1 MNRRRGLNLALF
13 AGAIALGQ
21 PWLPEFW
28 VSLLNDV
35 GLYALVAVGLV
46 LLTGIGGLT
55 SFGQAAFVGIGAYAS
70 AYLTTAH
77 QLSPWG
83 TLIVGMAV
91 TTAVAL
97 FLGFVTLRLSGHFL
111 PLGTIAW
118 GISLFFVFG
127 NVESLGGHTGISGI
141 PPLDLFGWQL
151 KSGRSMYYL
160 IWAAVLAA
168 IVTSENMLDSRDG
181 RAMRSSRN
189 PTMSRAMG
197 IDTTWYRAV
206 LFMIAAQL
214 ACVSG
219 WLYAHLQRFVNPT
232 PFGLGEGIEYL
243 FMAVVGGIFNVW
255 GAVLGAAFVTLLKH
269 WLQDQLP
276 GVLGNTGNLEVV
288 VFGLLMVL
296 ILHRAREGFWPLLR
310 QRLGGPEKP
319 RNIEAAEALP
329 RRPLPPKGRIVLDV
343 KGVTK
348 LFGGLVAN
356 RSMNLTVK
364 AGEIL
369 ALIGP
374 NGAGKSTLFNCI
386 SGITPP
392 TEGEIRFL
400 GERIDDLDSL
410 TIARRG
416 LSRTFQHVRLNSSMS
431 VVENVAI
438 GAHLRGHKNFLQ
450 SAWRFDREEER
461 RLLAEAAHQV
471 RRTGLTEQMFEPAGA
486 LALGKQR
493 IVEIARALAGDPCLL
508 LLDEPAAGLRYLE
521 KRALAELLSQLRSE
535 ALAILLVEHDMD
547 FVMGL
552 ADRVVVMDF
561 GEHLA
566 EGVPEQVQTNP
577 KVVEAYLGG
586 AE

>member
-1 MNRRRGLNLALF
+1 
-13 AGAIALGQ
+13 
-21 PWLPEFW
+21 
-28 VSLLNDV
+28 
-35 GLYALVAVGLV
+35 
-46 LLTGIGGLT
+46 
-55 SFGQAAFVGIGAYAS
+55 
-70 AYLTTAH
+70 
-77 QLSPWG
+77 
-83 TLIVGMAV
+83 
-91 TTAVAL
+91 
-97 FLGFVTLRLSGHFL
+97 
-111 PLGTIAW
+111 
-118 GISLFFVFG
+118 
-127 NVESLGGHTGISGI
+127 
-141 PPLDLFGWQL
+141 
-151 KSGRSMYYL
+151 
-160 IWAAVLAA
+160 
-168 IVTSENMLDSRDG
+168 
-181 RAMRSSRN
+181 
-189 PTMSRAMG
+189 MG

-255 GAVLGAAFVTLLKH
+255 GAVVGAAFVTLLKH
-269 WLQDQLP
+269 WLQEWLP
-276 GVLGNTGNLEVV
+276 GLLGSSGNFELV
-288 VFGLLMVL
+288 VFGLLMILV
-296 ILHRAREGFWPLLR
+296 LHRAREGFWPMLR
-310 QRLGGPEKP
+310 PLVVGPDKP
-319 RNIEAAEALP
+319 RDVELAEPLP
-329 RRPLPPKGRIVLDV
+329 RRRLPPKGSVTLELS
-343 KGVTK
+343 GVTK
-348 LFGGLVAN
+348 FYGGLIAV

-386 SGITPP
+386 SGITPA
-392 TEGEIRFL
+392 TQGEIRFL
-400 GERIDDLDSL
+400 GERIDGLDSL

-416 LSRTFQHVRLNSSMS
+416 LSRTFQHVRLNPSMS

-450 SAWRFDREEER
+450 SAWRLDREEER

-471 RRTGLTEQMFEPAGA
+471 RRTGLTGHMFEPAGA
-486 LALGKQR
+486 LPLGKQR
-493 IVEIARALAGDPCLL
+493 IVEIARALAGDPFLL

-521 KRALAELLSQLRSE
+521 KRALAELLGQLRSE

-566 EGVPEQVQTNP
+566 EGLPEQVQMNP

-586 AE
+586 TE